1 MDNERKTFVLRDT
14 QIQKGVAILILILL
28 HLFFRGEA
36 AWPFF
41 DYSWTIENKPW
52 ITTLLKNGKICV
64 DIFVIYS
71 GYGLNESFNKK
82 IQGKQKSIRISIKF
96 VTAHLVKLYTN
107 FWVIFWIYLSA
118 GMIFEKFNIFTIYGE
133 GKNGVLALLIDML
146 GLRDILFEWC
156 HTGTINVT
164 WWFMSAI
171 IILYLIF
178 PIIKSM
184 MSKMRYLP
192 LLLFLF
198 INVSACY
205 TTYRQMSTG
214 VFFYLSAFALGM
226 LCSELKIMDKL
237 INLDLRYKDKLIYS
251 LILFFVTYIWGFHD
265 RFSGEL
271 PHAFSV
277 ILLVNVLVIER
288 NAILKKASGVLVFLG
303 KHSTNIFMF
312 HTFILLYFEKQVY
325 YFRNPFLIFNKFYI

>member
-107 FWVIFWIYLSA
+107 FWVIFWICLSA

-133 GKNGVLALLIDML
+133 GKNGVLA
-146 GLRDILFEWC
+146 
-156 HTGTINVT
+156 
-164 WWFMSAI
+164 
-171 IILYLIF
+171 
-178 PIIKSM
+178 
-184 MSKMRYLP
+184 
-192 LLLFLF
+192 
-198 INVSACY
+198 
-205 TTYRQMSTG
+205 
-214 VFFYLSAFALGM
+214 
-226 LCSELKIMDKL
+226 
-237 INLDLRYKDKLIYS
+237 
-251 LILFFVTYIWGFHD
+251 
-265 RFSGEL
+265 
-271 PHAFSV
+271 
-277 ILLVNVLVIER
+277 
-288 NAILKKASGVLVFLG
+288 
-303 KHSTNIFMF
+303 
-312 HTFILLYFEKQVY
+312 
-325 YFRNPFLIFNKFYI
+325 